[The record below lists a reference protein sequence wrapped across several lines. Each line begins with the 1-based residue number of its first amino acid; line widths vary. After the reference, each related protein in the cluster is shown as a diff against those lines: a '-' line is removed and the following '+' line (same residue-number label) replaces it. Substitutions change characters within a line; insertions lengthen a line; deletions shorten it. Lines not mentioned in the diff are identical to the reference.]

1 MHMFDVRRYVT
12 LVGTR
17 DVPNDIMDLQLRLG
31 GTFCDAGY
39 TGRSGRAVG
48 SDDNFYHGALLSP
61 NYWRVG
67 FDNFIA
73 EKRFCRE
80 QHNPN
85 AGLYHLAE
93 TGFKKRAY
101 FLAIGA
107 RGTGRNLTP
116 TGTSLHTRNAMQVL
130 GASLTVKSRL
140 LVCHARPINTTKVDG
155 GTNTAVQLAR
165 HFGID
170 VVNTYTDEGMR
181 RALAFLEK
189 NEKRNYA
196 EIFRRVTG
204 IAGKIHEHR
213 LQ

>member
-1 MHMFDVRRYVT
+1 MHMFDTRRYVT

-17 DVPNDIMDLQLRLG
+17 DVSNDIMDLQLRLG

-39 TGRSGRAVG
+39 TGRSGRAHG

-61 NYWRVG
+61 NYWQVG

-73 EKRFCRE
+73 SEYFCRE
-80 QHNPN
+80 KHSPST
-85 AGLYHLAE
+85 GLYQLAQ

-101 FLAIGA
+101 FLGIGA
-107 RGTGRNLTP
+107 RGTARGLKS
-116 TGTSLHTRNAMQVL
+116 GGIDLHTRNAMQVL
-130 GASLTVKSRL
+130 GPTLTVKSRL
-140 LVCHARPINTTKVDG
+140 LICHARPINAIKVDG

-170 VVNTYTDEGMR
+170 VVNTYTDEGMQ

-196 EIFRRVTG
+196 EIFRQVTG
-204 IAGKIHEHR
+204 IAGKIHEQGVR
-213 LQ
+213 